1 MKNKLNREKVQ
12 YQQCTGSQSYI
23 AKAYLLVRKS
33 SLVTEL
39 HGCQISYCLLL
50 PINSLLTSLFTH
62 EVVP

>member
-12 YQQCTGSQSYI
+12 YQHCIGSQSYI

-39 HGCQISYCLLL
+39 HS
-50 PINSLLTSLFTH
+50 
-62 EVVP
+62 